1 MKKLYVVF
9 SEEARNY
16 VEDHGYSKLA
26 KQEKL
31 KRWYDWNLKEFDSQ
45 EIMDAYTQGL
55 SDAQGWDVT
64 DYCELTVQNGLLTV
78 ENELLK
84 PKYIIT
90 HSMGDETVIHND
102 GELIDFVND
111 IAIRNEDEAIT
122 TKDEAFDYVVSSCE
136 NLLIKTI
143 Y

>member
-1 MKKLYVVF
+1 MKKLYVTF
-9 SEEARNY
+9 TEAANSY
-16 VEDHGYSKLA
+16 TNHHGFSKLN
-26 KQEKL
+26 KQK
-31 KRWYDWNLKEFDSQ
+31 NLKEGYDWKLKEFASQ
-45 EIMDAYTQGL
+45 ELMDAYLNGVD
-55 SDAQGWDVT
+55 DANRCDEVE
-64 DYCELTVQNGLLTV
+64 YCELTV

-90 HSMGDETVIHND
+90 HSMDGENTITELCSD

-111 IAIRNEDEAIT
+111 IAIRNEDEALT
-122 TKDEAFDYVVSSCE
+122 SKDEAFDYIVSSCE